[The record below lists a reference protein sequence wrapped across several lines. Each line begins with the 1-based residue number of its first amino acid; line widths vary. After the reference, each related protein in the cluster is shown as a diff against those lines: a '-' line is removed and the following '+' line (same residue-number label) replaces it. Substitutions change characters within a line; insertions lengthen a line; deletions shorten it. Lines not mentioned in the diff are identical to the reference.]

1 MLVLSRKKG
10 ESIII
15 QDNIEIIILEVNAD
29 TIKLG
34 FNAPRDVEIL
44 RKEIHAMIKQTNR
57 ESAAPSMDIQGLKEQ
72 LKKIQKNNE
81 EI

>member
-15 QDNIEIIILEVNAD
+15 QDDIEITILEVNAD

-44 RKEIHAMIKQTNR
+44 RKEIYTMIAQTNK
-57 ESAAPSMDIQGLKEQ
+57 ESAAHGMDIQVLKDKM
-72 LKKIQKNNE
+72 KKT
-81 EI
+81 

>member
-15 QDNIEIIILEVNAD
+15 QDNIEIIVLEVNAD

-44 RKEIHAMIKQTNR
+44 RKEIHTMIEQTNR

>member
-15 QDNIEIIILEVNAD
+15 GDDIELTVLSVDGD

-34 FNAPRDVEIL
+34 IKAPKQVDIL
-44 RKEIHAMIKQTNR
+44 RKEILISVKETNH
-57 ESAAPSMDIQGLKEQ
+57 SAAIDPKHILKL
-72 LKKIQKNNE
+72 LKK
-81 EI
+81 

>member
-15 QDNIEIIILEVNAD
+15 DDDIELTVVAVEGD

-34 FNAPRDVEIL
+34 IKAPKHIPIH
-44 RKEIHAMIKQTNR
+44 RKEIYLEIQEENRSALQINIDFDQIKN
-57 ESAAPSMDIQGLKEQ
+57 M
-72 LKKIQKNNE
+72 
-81 EI
+81 